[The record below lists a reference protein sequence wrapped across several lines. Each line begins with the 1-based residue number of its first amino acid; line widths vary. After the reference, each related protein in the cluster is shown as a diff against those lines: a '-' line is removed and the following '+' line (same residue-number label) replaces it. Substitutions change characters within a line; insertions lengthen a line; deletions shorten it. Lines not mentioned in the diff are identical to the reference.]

1 MRGGPASSFSTR
13 SRFDDHLGAFSTS
26 SATTAH
32 TRSAGAWISTTS
44 RSDATLG
51 SSHLVA
57 ETPPARMLGAL
68 RHRNYRLFFA
78 GQIISTVGTWMQS
91 VAMPWLALEL
101 THSGLLVGL
110 VLAAQFTPVLLG
122 SQFGGVVADRFPKRR
137 VLLLTQSAFMVPS
150 FALFVLSAGGHAQ
163 YWMVILAAIATG
175 SITMFDIPARQS
187 FTVEMV
193 GKRDLTNAIA
203 LNSSVFNGAA
213 VIGPSV
219 AGLVIAV
226 AGVPICF
233 LANSLSFSAAIAA
246 LLLMRDL
253 PTVAPEHHEQ
263 HWLARLT
270 EGAAYARREPIVG
283 LLLVLVA
290 VFSLFAM
297 NRQTIL
303 PLFADQVL
311 RIGPQGY
318 GFLLG
323 AQGLGALLGA
333 LTLAFFPGLGANPRR
348 QLWMAG
354 IWIAALLEFSI
365 SRAVALSLAAL
376 CVSGYCQISFL
387 ATTNSRIQTIAPDH
401 LRGRVIALYAQALAG
416 AGPIGNVFSGGVASL
431 LGAPWAMAIGA
442 SVAGLATLA
451 ITLIRPDVFGQPR
464 KTSSS
469 EATASAGTSQRSAR
483 T

>member
-1 MRGGPASSFSTR
+1 
-13 SRFDDHLGAFSTS
+13 
-26 SATTAH
+26 
-32 TRSAGAWISTTS
+32 
-44 RSDATLG
+44 
-51 SSHLVA
+51 
-57 ETPPARMLGAL
+57 LGAL
-68 RHRNYRLFFA
+68 RHRNYRLFFV

-101 THSGLLVGL
+101 THSGVLVGL

-122 SQFGGVVADRFPKRR
+122 SQFGGVVADRFPKQR
-137 VLLLTQSAFMVPS
+137 VLLATQLAFMVPS
-150 FALFVLSAGGHAQ
+150 FALFAVSASGHAQ
-163 YWMVILAAIATG
+163 YWMVILAAVATG
-175 SITMFDIPARQS
+175 CITMFDLPARQS

-219 AGLVIAV
+219 AGIVIAV
-226 AGVPICF
+226 AGVPLCF
-233 LANSLSFSAAIAA
+233 LANSVSYLAAVIA

-253 PTVAPEHHEQ
+253 PDVARGHHEQ
-263 HWLARLT
+263 HWLAHLT
-270 EGAAYARREPIVG
+270 EGVAYARRQPTVG
-283 LLLVLVA
+283 MLLIAVA

-311 RIGPQGY
+311 RAGPQGF

-323 AQGLGALLGA
+323 AQGFGALLGA
-333 LTLAFFPGLGANPRR
+333 MTLALFPQLGADPRR

-354 IWIAALLEFSI
+354 IWVAALLDFSV
-365 SRAVALSLAAL
+365 SRLLVLSLVAL
-376 CVSGYCQISFL
+376 CVAGYCQISFL

-416 AGPIGNVFSGGVASL
+416 VAPLGNLFAGGVATL

-442 SVAGLATLA
+442 SIAGLVVLGIAL
-451 ITLIRPDVFGQPR
+451 LRPETFSQPR